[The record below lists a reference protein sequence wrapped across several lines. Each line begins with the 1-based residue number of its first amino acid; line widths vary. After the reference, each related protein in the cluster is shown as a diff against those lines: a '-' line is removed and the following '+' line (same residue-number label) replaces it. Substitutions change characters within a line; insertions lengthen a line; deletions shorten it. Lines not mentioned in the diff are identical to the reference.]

1 MFHHVGGLYTQHD
14 GWWGEVVNGL
24 EHVILFLVSLV
35 ANLFSAFSGG
45 GAGLIQLPVLIFLGL
60 PFAIAL
66 ATHKV
71 ASVAL
76 GIGATVRHLREEPLE
91 RRLAA
96 NILAYGLPGV
106 IAGANFIL
114 NVPERDAE
122 IALGVLTVGLGVYS
136 WLNPGLGQ
144 GLKPLHRDRRGALI
158 GGIVLFGI
166 GVLNGSLT
174 SGTGLFVTLWLVRW
188 FGLDYRR
195 AIAYTLILV
204 GVFWNGT
211 GALTLGLLG
220 NIRWSWLPALLLG
233 SLLGGYLGA
242 HLAIKSGNRWIKR
255 AFELVTLLIGVKLI
269 LG

>member
-1 MFHHVGGLYTQHD
+1 MSGM
-14 GWWGEVVNGL
+14 
-24 EHVILFLVSLV
+24 EHLVLFLVSLV

-76 GIGATVRHLREEPLE
+76 GIGATVRHLKEGGLE
-91 RRLAA
+91 RRLVIQIMAF
-96 NILAYGLPGV
+96 GLPGV
-106 IAGANFIL
+106 VLGANIIL
-114 NVPERDAE
+114 QVPERPAE
-122 IALGVLTVGLGVYS
+122 IALGLLTAGLGIYS

-144 GLKPLHRDRRGALI
+144 ELRTVNRGRHGLAVGGA
-158 GGIVLFGI
+158 VLFII
-166 GVLNGSLT
+166 GALNGSLT

-211 GALTLGLLG
+211 GALTLGILG
-220 NIRWSWLPALLLG
+220 EIRWSWLPALLLG

-255 AFELVTLLIGVKLI
+255 AFEIVTLLVGLKLI
-269 LG
+269 AG

>member
-1 MFHHVGGLYTQHD
+1 M
-14 GWWGEVVNGL
+14 NGL
-24 EHVILFLVSLV
+24 EQAILFLISLV

-45 GAGLIQLPVLIFLGL
+45 GAGLVQLPALIFLGL

-76 GIGATVRHLREEPLE
+76 GIGATIRHLREDKLE
-91 RRLAA
+91 SRMAA
-96 NILAYGLPGV
+96 CILAFGLPGV
-106 IAGANFIL
+106 VLGANIIL
-114 NVPERDAE
+114 QVPERVAE
-122 IALGVLTVGLGVYS
+122 VALGGLTAGLGVYS

-144 GLKPLHRDRRGALI
+144 RVLPMNRDRRGILV
-158 GGIVLFGI
+158 GGVVLFGI

-204 GVFWNGT
+204 GVFWNSA
-211 GALTLGLLG
+211 GALTLGILG
-220 NIRWSWLPALLLG
+220 DIRWAWLPALLLG

-255 AFELVTLLIGVKLI
+255 AFELVTLLVGVKLI